1 MKGII
6 SRWFRNVIILAIS
19 KQMTP
24 IYDKPMTYYLLSIFM
39 LAEIREILII
49 STARDI
55 LVFQELL
62 GNRNELGLSISY
74 EI

>member
-1 MKGII
+1 M
-6 SRWFRNVIILAIS
+6 IILAIS